1 MCQRGSDCE
10 VVGKAEQGRIA
21 KERTRE
27 FEAVGQLGEANEA
40 AGRAGLGLTGEGI
53 RAGQEATLQICW

>member
-1 MCQRGSDCE
+1 MIHFVNFLGDEHGCQRGSDCE

-27 FEAVGQLGEANEA
+27 FEAVG
-40 AGRAGLGLTGEGI
+40 LTGGSE
-53 RAGQEATLQICW
+53 